1 MRGITL
7 LQDGIPINLA
17 DDNGDFQELD
27 PQVFER
33 IEVYRG
39 ANALS
44 MGGSTLGGAI
54 NAVTPTGR
62 TAPRFEFR
70 LDGGSFSTIRGK
82 AAAGFAT
89 ARGDAYV
96 ALTTDNSDGKSEEHT
111 SELQSLM
118 RNSSAVICLKQKN
131 NNKN

>member
-1 MRGITL
+1 MRIS
-7 LQDGIPINLA
+7 DWSS
-17 DDNGDFQELD
+17 DVCSSD
-27 PQVFER
+27 R
-33 IEVYRG
+33 

-96 ALTTDNSDGKSEEHT
+96 ALTTDNSAGDRDHSKRSAIRFNGNVGKIG
-111 SELQSLM
+111 
-118 RNSSAVICLKQKN
+118 SASCRERVRQYV
-131 NNKN
+131 

>member
-1 MRGITL
+1 
-7 LQDGIPINLA
+7 
-17 DDNGDFQELD
+17 
-27 PQVFER
+27 
-33 IEVYRG
+33 
-39 ANALS
+39 

-96 ALTTDNSDGKSEEHT
+96 ALTTDNSDGDRDHSK
-111 SELQSLM
+111 
-118 RNSSAVICLKQKN
+118 RSAIRFNGNVGIRLSDAVETRFYATISHQIGRPHVLTPVTN
-131 NNKN
+131 DH